1 MHKRDKTKEGRRRRR
16 KKDLRKSYPRVNK
29 PALWKILI
37 RKGMGEKCL
46 RALQDLHEITFY
58 KVKSREGDS
67 ESWVPERGL
76 REGCPSSP
84 VLFNIFHQPVMR
96 IARKRRKRKAE
107 EDNLEMGIPFNWV
120 PGSSIP
126 STSLWE
132 KRNSENK
139 RVRIDNSLFPD
150 DTTITG
156 RA

>member
-1 MHKRDKTKEGRRRRR
+1 MTKGKEERE
-16 KKDLRKSYPRVNK
+16 KDLRKSYPRVNK

-46 RALQDLHEITFY
+46 RALQDLHETTFY

-107 EDNLEMGIPFNWV
+107 EEALSLV
-120 PGSSIP
+120 PA
-126 STSLWE
+126 
-132 KRNSENK
+132 RNSENK
-139 RVRIDNSLFPD
+139 RVKIDNSLFPD